1 MVKYLSSNAGDSS
14 SILGQGT
21 KISHAVGQLNLRAT
35 TPEPVYHDLKPAHS
49 KEDPVQPKINDK

>member
-1 MVKYLSSNAGDSS
+1 MIKNHLPMQGMQVSSPDW
-14 SILGQGT
+14 GT
-21 KISHAVGQLNLRAT
+21 GISHAVGQLNLRAT